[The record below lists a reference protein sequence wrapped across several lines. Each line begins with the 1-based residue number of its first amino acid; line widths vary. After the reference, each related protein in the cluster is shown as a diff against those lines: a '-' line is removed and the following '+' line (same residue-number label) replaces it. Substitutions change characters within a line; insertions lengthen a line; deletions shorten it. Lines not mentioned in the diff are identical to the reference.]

1 VTKKNYHV
9 IPRGNGW
16 AVKLSG
22 AERASSRHSTQG
34 DAIDAGKQLAQS
46 RRTEL
51 VIHRP
56 NGQIRDSD
64 SYGKD
69 SCPPKDA
76 KH

>member
-1 VTKKNYHV
+1 MSNKNYHV
-9 IPRGNGW
+9 VPQGGGW
-16 AVKLSG
+16 AVKRSG
-22 AERASSRHSTQG
+22 AERASSRHATQG
-34 DAIDAGKQLAQS
+34 EAINAGKQLAES

-64 SYGKD
+64 SYAKD
-69 SCPPKDA
+69 PSPPKDA